1 MTRTRRTF
9 ATLLGAGL
17 LATSL
22 AACGGGDDNEDDTQ
36 APPSQSEDTEDS
48 GGQSEETGSE
58 DTGSDDSQ
66 GGADTGSD
74 EAGSEDTGSD
84 DADSDGQDGAAAG
97 GGELSE
103 ADACAEYQNI
113 LLEFGET
120 TNTDP
125 SDLEGMSEGLTEYG
139 TSMADLAERSPESLA
154 PLFQSEADYIE
165 SLSTGNVDPDAMT
178 ENADNTMAI
187 AEACSGA

>member
-1 MTRTRRTF
+1 MARTRRNF

-17 LATSL
+17 LATTL

-36 APPSQSEDTEDS
+36 APPSQSEDSEDS
-48 GGQSEETGSE
+48 GDQTEETGS
-58 DTGSDDSQ
+58 DDAQ
-66 GGADTGSD
+66 GGAETGSD

-84 DADSDGQDGAAAG
+84 DASSDDADGEDGAAAG

-113 LLEFGET
+113 LLEFGES

-125 SDLEGMSEGLTEYG
+125 SDLEGMTEGLTEYG
-139 TSMADLAERSPESLA
+139 TSMADLAERSPENLA

-165 SLSTGNVDPDAMT
+165 SLSTGAVDPDAMT

-187 AEACSGA
+187 AEACTGA